1 MPAQK
6 GRPMSVRFRLLPWAL
21 CLVALAPCFV
31 PQAGHAEER
40 RHQAQGQARAV
51 LLPLLILAFAGRVGY
66 PLIVKPWIAAVARRL
81 GGSQDRK
88 QTKKLQ
94 LDAMGTSVWDL
105 VDGKRSVRT
114 IIQIFAKAHRLENR
128 EAEVSV
134 TSFIRQLGQRGLLG
148 LG

>member
-1 MPAQK
+1 MK
-6 GRPMSVRFRLLPWAL
+6 VFRKKSGASHLSRLEAL
-21 CLVALAPCFV
+21 EYIPVKS
-31 PQAGHAEER
+31 
-40 RHQAQGQARAV
+40 RAISQIRLESGEV
-51 LLPLLILAFAGRVGY
+51 VIEY
-66 PLIVKPWIAAVARRL
+66 PLFVKPWIAAVAQRL
-81 GGSQDRK
+81 GGLQDRK

-105 VDGKRSVRT
+105 VDGKRSVRM

>member
-1 MPAQK
+1 MK
-6 GRPMSVRFRLLPWAL
+6 VFRKKSGASHLSRTEAL
-21 CLVALAPCFV
+21 EYTPVKSRQISEIRLDSGEVIIEYA
-31 PQAGHAEER
+31 
-40 RHQAQGQARAV
+40 
-51 LLPLLILAFAGRVGY
+51 
-66 PLIVKPWIAAVARRL
+66 LIVRPWIAAVARRL
-81 GGSQDRK
+81 RGSQDQK

-105 VDGKRSVRT
+105 VDGKRSVRV

-148 LG
+148 LD

>member
-1 MPAQK
+1 MK
-6 GRPMSVRFRLLPWAL
+6 VFRKKSGASHLSRTE
-21 CLVALAPCFV
+21 ALAYTPV
-31 PQAGHAEER
+31 KSSQ
-40 RHQAQGQARAV
+40 
-51 LLPLLILAFAGRVGY
+51 ILEIRLESGEVVIEY
-66 PLIVKPWIAAVARRL
+66 PLIVRPWIAAVARRL
-81 GGSQDRK
+81 GRSQDRK

>member
-1 MPAQK
+1 MK
-6 GRPMSVRFRLLPWAL
+6 VFRKKSG
-21 CLVALAPCFV
+21 
-31 PQAGHAEER
+31 AGHLSRTEALEYTPVKSREISQIR
-40 RHQAQGQARAV
+40 LESGEV
-51 LLPLLILAFAGRVGY
+51 VIEY
-66 PLIVKPWIAAVARRL
+66 PLIVRPWITAVAKRL
-81 GGSQDRK
+81 GGLQNQK

-105 VDGKRSVRT
+105 VDGQRSVRM

>member
-1 MPAQK
+1 M
-6 GRPMSVRFRLLPWAL
+6 RVFRKKSGASHLSRTEAL
-21 CLVALAPCFV
+21 EYTPVKSSQISETRLESGEVV
-31 PQAGHAEER
+31 IE
-40 RHQAQGQARAV
+40 
-51 LLPLLILAFAGRVGY
+51 Y
-66 PLIVKPWIAAVARRL
+66 PLIVRPWMAAVAKRL
-81 GGSQDRK
+81 GGLQDRK

-105 VDGKRSVRT
+105 VDGKRSVR
-114 IIQIFAKAHRLENR
+114 IITQIFAKTHHLENK

>member
-1 MPAQK
+1 MK
-6 GRPMSVRFRLLPWAL
+6 VFRKKSGASHLSRTEAL
-21 CLVALAPCFV
+21 EYTPVKSRQISELRLESGEVVIEYA
-31 PQAGHAEER
+31 
-40 RHQAQGQARAV
+40 
-51 LLPLLILAFAGRVGY
+51 
-66 PLIVKPWIAAVARRL
+66 LIVRPWIAAVARRL
-81 GGSQDRK
+81 GGSQDQK

-105 VDGKRSVRT
+105 VDGKRSVRV

>member
-1 MPAQK
+1 MKVFRKKSGASHLSRAQALEYTPVK
-6 GRPMSVRFRLLPWAL
+6 SREISEIRLESGE
-21 CLVALAPCFV
+21 VV
-31 PQAGHAEER
+31 IE
-40 RHQAQGQARAV
+40 
-51 LLPLLILAFAGRVGY
+51 Y
-66 PLIVKPWIAAVARRL
+66 PLIVRPWIAAVARRL
-81 GGSQDRK
+81 GGPQNRK

-105 VDGKRSVRT
+105 VDGERSARM
-114 IIQIFAKAHRLENR
+114 IIQIFAKTHRLENK

>member
-1 MPAQK
+1 MK
-6 GRPMSVRFRLLPWAL
+6 VFRKKSG
-21 CLVALAPCFV
+21 
-31 PQAGHAEER
+31 AGHLSRTEALEYTPVKSREISQIR
-40 RHQAQGQARAV
+40 LESGEV
-51 LLPLLILAFAGRVGY
+51 IIEY
-66 PLIVKPWIAAVARRL
+66 PLIVRPWITAVAKRL
-81 GGSQDRK
+81 GGPQHQK

-105 VDGKRSVRT
+105 VDGQRSVRM

>member
-1 MPAQK
+1 MK
-6 GRPMSVRFRLLPWAL
+6 VFRKKSGASHLSRAEAL
-21 CLVALAPCFV
+21 EYTPVKSREISEIRLESGEVV
-31 PQAGHAEER
+31 IE
-40 RHQAQGQARAV
+40 
-51 LLPLLILAFAGRVGY
+51 Y
-66 PLIVKPWIAAVARRL
+66 PLIVRPWIAAVARRL
-81 GGSQDRK
+81 GGPKNRK

-105 VDGKRSVRT
+105 VDGERSARM
-114 IIQIFAKAHRLENR
+114 IIQIFAKTHRLENK

>member
-1 MPAQK
+1 MKVFRKKAAVSHLSRRQALEY
-6 GRPMSVRFRLLPWAL
+6 RPVKSCQISELRLESGEVVIEYPLSVR
-21 CLVALAPCFV
+21 
-31 PQAGHAEER
+31 
-40 RHQAQGQARAV
+40 
-51 LLPLLILAFAGRVGY
+51 
-66 PLIVKPWIAAVARRL
+66 PWIAAVAKRL
-81 GGSQDRK
+81 GGSQNRK

-105 VDGKRSVRT
+105 VDGKRSVRM

-148 LG
+148 LD

>member
-1 MPAQK
+1 MKVFKKKSGPGHLSRNQALEYTPVKSSEISQI
-6 GRPMSVRFRLLPWAL
+6 RLESGE
-21 CLVALAPCFV
+21 VV
-31 PQAGHAEER
+31 IE
-40 RHQAQGQARAV
+40 
-51 LLPLLILAFAGRVGY
+51 Y
-66 PLIVKPWIAAVARRL
+66 PLIVRPWIAAVAQRL
-81 GGSQDRK
+81 GGLQDRK

-105 VDGKRSVRT
+105 VDGKRSVRM

-148 LG
+148 LV

>member
-1 MPAQK
+1 MKVFRKKPAA
-6 GRPMSVRFRLLPWAL
+6 SRLSRTEAL
-21 CLVALAPCFV
+21 KYTPAKSS
-31 PQAGHAEER
+31 
-40 RHQAQGQARAV
+40 
-51 LLPLLILAFAGRVGY
+51 LISEIRLETGEVVIEY
-66 PLIVKPWIAAVARRL
+66 PLVVRPWISAVAKRL
-81 GGSQDRK
+81 GGLQDQK

-105 VDGKRSVRT
+105 VDGKRSVRM
-114 IIQIFAKAHRLENR
+114 IIKIFAKTHRLENR

>member
-1 MPAQK
+1 MII
-6 GRPMSVRFRLLPWAL
+6 
-21 CLVALAPCFV
+21 
-31 PQAGHAEER
+31 E
-40 RHQAQGQARAV
+40 
-51 LLPLLILAFAGRVGY
+51 Y
-66 PLIVKPWIAAVARRL
+66 PLAVRPWIAAVAKRL
-81 GGSQDRK
+81 GGLQNRK

-94 LDAMGTSVWDL
+94 LDVMGTSVWDL
-105 VDGKRSVRT
+105 VDGKRSVRM

>member
-1 MPAQK
+1 MKVFRKKSGASHLSRAQALK
-6 GRPMSVRFRLLPWAL
+6 YTPVKSREISEIRLESGE
-21 CLVALAPCFV
+21 VV
-31 PQAGHAEER
+31 IE
-40 RHQAQGQARAV
+40 
-51 LLPLLILAFAGRVGY
+51 Y
-66 PLIVKPWIAAVARRL
+66 PLIVRPWIAAVARRL
-81 GGSQDRK
+81 GGPQNRK

-105 VDGKRSVRT
+105 VDGERSARM
-114 IIQIFAKAHRLENR
+114 IIQIFAKTHRLENK

>member
-1 MPAQK
+1 
-6 GRPMSVRFRLLPWAL
+6 MSRAEALEYTPVKSREISEIRLESGE
-21 CLVALAPCFV
+21 VV
-31 PQAGHAEER
+31 IE
-40 RHQAQGQARAV
+40 
-51 LLPLLILAFAGRVGY
+51 Y
-66 PLIVKPWIAAVARRL
+66 PLIVRPWIAAVARRL
-81 GGSQDRK
+81 GGPQNRK

-105 VDGKRSVRT
+105 VDGERSARI
-114 IIQIFAKAHRLENR
+114 IIQIFAKTHRLENK

>member
-1 MPAQK
+1 MKVFRKKSGASHLSRTEALEYTPVKSRQI
-6 GRPMSVRFRLLPWAL
+6 SEVRLETGD
-21 CLVALAPCFV
+21 VII
-31 PQAGHAEER
+31 E
-40 RHQAQGQARAV
+40 
-51 LLPLLILAFAGRVGY
+51 Y
-66 PLIVKPWIAAVARRL
+66 PLIVSPWIAAVANRL
-81 GGSQDRK
+81 GNLQDRK

-105 VDGKRSVRT
+105 VDGKRSVRM

-134 TSFIRQLGQRGLLG
+134 TSFLRQLGQRGVLG

>member
-1 MPAQK
+1 MK
-6 GRPMSVRFRLLPWAL
+6 VFRKKSGASHLSRKEAL
-21 CLVALAPCFV
+21 EYTPVKSSQISEIRLESGEVV
-31 PQAGHAEER
+31 IE
-40 RHQAQGQARAV
+40 
-51 LLPLLILAFAGRVGY
+51 Y
-66 PLIVKPWIAAVARRL
+66 PLIVRPWIAAVARRL

-94 LDAMGTSVWDL
+94 LDAMGTSVWDM

>member
-1 MPAQK
+1 MKVFRKKSGASHLSRAQALEYTPVK
-6 GRPMSVRFRLLPWAL
+6 SREISENRLESGE
-21 CLVALAPCFV
+21 VV
-31 PQAGHAEER
+31 IE
-40 RHQAQGQARAV
+40 
-51 LLPLLILAFAGRVGY
+51 Y
-66 PLIVKPWIAAVARRL
+66 PLIVRPWIAAVARRL
-81 GGSQDRK
+81 GGPQNLK

-105 VDGKRSVRT
+105 VDGERSARM
-114 IIQIFAKAHRLENR
+114 IIQIFAKTHRLENK

>member
-1 MPAQK
+1 MKVFRKKSGASHLSRAQALEYTPVK
-6 GRPMSVRFRLLPWAL
+6 SREISEIRLESGE
-21 CLVALAPCFV
+21 VV
-31 PQAGHAEER
+31 IE
-40 RHQAQGQARAV
+40 
-51 LLPLLILAFAGRVGY
+51 Y
-66 PLIVKPWIAAVARRL
+66 PLIVRPWIAAVARRL
-81 GGSQDRK
+81 GGPQNRK

-105 VDGKRSVRT
+105 VDGERSARM
-114 IIQIFAKAHRLENR
+114 IIQIFAKTHRLGNK

>member
-1 MPAQK
+1 MKVFRKKSGASHLSRAQALEYTPVK
-6 GRPMSVRFRLLPWAL
+6 SREISEIRLESGE
-21 CLVALAPCFV
+21 VV
-31 PQAGHAEER
+31 IE
-40 RHQAQGQARAV
+40 
-51 LLPLLILAFAGRVGY
+51 Y
-66 PLIVKPWIAAVARRL
+66 PLIVRPWIAAVAQHL
-81 GGSQDRK
+81 GGLQDRK

-105 VDGKRSVRT
+105 VDGERSARM
-114 IIQIFAKAHRLENR
+114 IIQIFAKTHRLENK

>member
-1 MPAQK
+1 LSRRQALEY
-6 GRPMSVRFRLLPWAL
+6 RPVKSCQISELRLESGEVVIEYPLSVR
-21 CLVALAPCFV
+21 
-31 PQAGHAEER
+31 
-40 RHQAQGQARAV
+40 
-51 LLPLLILAFAGRVGY
+51 
-66 PLIVKPWIAAVARRL
+66 PWIAAVAKRL
-81 GGSQDRK
+81 GGPRNRK

-105 VDGKRSVRT
+105 VDGKRSVRM

-148 LG
+148 LD